1 MNDHSK
7 VAAAHRHK
15 AAIVYVRQ
23 STLGQLE
30 HNRESTA
37 RQYDLVEKAVAL
49 GWPRGAV
56 RIVDEDQGV
65 SGSSTAGRSGFAELA
80 AQVGLGQVG
89 IVLALEVSRLARN
102 NSDWYRLLDLAGMTD
117 TLIADAD
124 GLYHPGLFNDRLV
137 LGMKGTMSEA
147 ELHILRARLDG
158 GVRNKA
164 ARGEL
169 KRALPVGLVWGEG
182 PGEVCFHPDEAVI
195 GVIAAVFERFAVC
208 GSARAVWL
216 WLREQRLK
224 WPLAPTAYLHGGEI
238 RWVEP
243 TYHAVHNVL
252 THPAYAGAYVYGR
265 TKFERRLGAD
275 GQIKTLRRVLPRE
288 QWQVLITE
296 HHQGFID
303 WETYLANTEKIA
315 ANTRPERHEPG
326 TGAVREGA
334 ALLQGLAAC
343 GVCGRKLAVFYQGKA
358 KATPGYYC
366 TGTGQLL
373 DGRGTRHLQVGG
385 LGIDAAVAGAF
396 LAALAP
402 AALAACLAA
411 VDELEHGHDAALAG
425 HRRELERTRYAAAK
439 AERRYL
445 AVDPD
450 NRLVARGLEAAWEQ
464 ALATQAA
471 AEAELARAEKRRPSA
486 LSPEER
492 AAVLALGN
500 DLDGIWNAETT
511 TDLDRKQLLHTLLD
525 EVVLTLTTEGTERR
539 AELQIRWKGGEISDV
554 AVPLKRA
561 QPKIRTS
568 DDTVE
573 LIRRLAVHHS
583 DAVIAGILNRQ
594 GRRTARDLSYTAS
607 RVQSL
612 RHHWKIPRHQPETE
626 PKNGELVTVAEAAAQ
641 LHLAPSTLHRWL
653 SEGFIAGEQTTPG
666 APWRIRMN
674 DELRALFVD
683 NAPEGW
689 LATLAYGVSRQTLM
703 QRVKRGDLGAVHV
716 RTGRRKGLRIE
727 PPAPQEGLF

>member
-7 VAAAHRHK
+7 LAAAHRHK

-37 RQYDLVEKAVAL
+37 RRYDLVEKAVAL

-102 NSDWYRLLDLAGMTD
+102 DSDWYRLLDLAGMTD

-182 PGEVCFHPDEAVI
+182 PGEVRFHPDEAVI
-195 GVIAAVFERFAVC
+195 GVIAAVFERSAVC

-243 TYHAVHNVL
+243 TYHAVRNVL

-265 TKFERRLGAD
+265 TKFEPRLGAD

-288 QWQVLITE
+288 QRQVLITG

-334 ALLQGLAAC
+334 ALLQDL
-343 GVCGRKLAVFYQGKA
+343 R
-358 KATPGYYC
+358 
-366 TGTGQLL
+366 QLL
-373 DGRGTRHLQVGG
+373 AQAISLILQ
-385 LGIDAAVAGAF
+385 LDPTLIY
-396 LAALAP
+396 LLQHPIHPNTPYP
-402 AALAACLAA
+402 AAQSP
-411 VDELEHGHDAALAG
+411 HSAG
-425 HRRELERTRYAAAK
+425 
-439 AERRYL
+439 
-445 AVDPD
+445 
-450 NRLVARGLEAAWEQ
+450 
-464 ALATQAA
+464 
-471 AEAELARAEKRRPSA
+471 
-486 LSPEER
+486 
-492 AAVLALGN
+492 
-500 DLDGIWNAETT
+500 
-511 TDLDRKQLLHTLLD
+511 
-525 EVVLTLTTEGTERR
+525 
-539 AELQIRWKGGEISDV
+539 
-554 AVPLKRA
+554 
-561 QPKIRTS
+561 
-568 DDTVE
+568 
-573 LIRRLAVHHS
+573 
-583 DAVIAGILNRQ
+583 
-594 GRRTARDLSYTAS
+594 
-607 RVQSL
+607 
-612 RHHWKIPRHQPETE
+612 
-626 PKNGELVTVAEAAAQ
+626 
-641 LHLAPSTLHRWL
+641 
-653 SEGFIAGEQTTPG
+653 
-666 APWRIRMN
+666 
-674 DELRALFVD
+674 
-683 NAPEGW
+683 
-689 LATLAYGVSRQTLM
+689 
-703 QRVKRGDLGAVHV
+703 
-716 RTGRRKGLRIE
+716 
-727 PPAPQEGLF
+727 